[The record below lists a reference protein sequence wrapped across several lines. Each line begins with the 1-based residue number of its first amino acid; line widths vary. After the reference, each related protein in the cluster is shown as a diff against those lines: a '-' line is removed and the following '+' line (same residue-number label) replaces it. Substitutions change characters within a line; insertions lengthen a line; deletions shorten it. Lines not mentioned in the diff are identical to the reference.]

1 MAVEVVG
8 LQSFYALAALLQS
21 GLNTLP
27 FYGESPWKP
36 RLEPAAQ
43 PLRTQLSTQV
53 PGASPCLFIIPGVV

>member
-8 LQSFYALAALLQS
+8 LQSFYALAALPQS

-43 PLRTQLSTQV
+43 PLRTQLST
-53 PGASPCLFIIPGVV
+53 